1 MITVRYQRTTLLVGA
16 ALLALT
22 VIAWAVTISQAN
34 SMNGMAG
41 TNGAG
46 GMRSGDMGAASGGAG
61 TLVDFSATLPPTIFL
76 PMWIAMMAA
85 MMLPS
90 AAPMILLFDRVS
102 RSKAAGRASLVATL
116 PTAFFVA
123 GYLLTWTAF
132 GLGAYAVG
140 AGLAL
145 LGTHWPTLSMYRPT
159 ITGTL
164 LIGAGLYQLSSLKGA
179 CLAHCRSP
187 LEFLAHHWRTGQSAA
202 VRMGAAHG
210 LYCVG
215 CCWGLMLVLF
225 AVGLMNLAWMG
236 LVSLLIL
243 VEKVLPGGRRIS
255 WSVAALL
262 VAAGALAV
270 AGHLPGV
277 AS

>member
-1 MITVRYQRTTLLVGA
+1 MITVRYQRATLVVGA

-22 VIAWAVTISQAN
+22 VIAWVVTIGQAN
-34 SMNGMAG
+34 SMNEMAS
-41 TNGAG
+41 TSSAG
-46 GMRSGDMGAASGGAG
+46 SMGAPSGSAG
-61 TLVDFSATLPPTIFL
+61 TLVDFSATLSPTIFL
-76 PMWIAMMAA
+76 LMWIAMMAA

-102 RSKAAGRASLVATL
+102 RSKAADRSSLVATL
-116 PTAFFVA
+116 PTAFFVG

-132 GLGAYAVG
+132 GLGAYTVG

-145 LGTHWPTLSMYRPT
+145 LDTHWLVLSMYRPT
-159 ITGTL
+159 ITGAL
-164 LIGAGLYQLSSLKGA
+164 LIGAGLYQLSPLKGS

-187 LEFLAHHWRTGQSAA
+187 LEFLTHHWRTGRSAA
-202 VRMGAAHG
+202 VRIGAAHG
-210 LYCVG
+210 LYCLG

-236 LVSLLIL
+236 VVSLLIL

-255 WSVAALL
+255 WGVAALL
-262 VAAGALAV
+262 VVAGALAL

>member
-1 MITVRYQRTTLLVGA
+1 MITVRSQRTTLVVDA

-22 VIAWAVTISQAN
+22 VIAWVVTIGQAN

-41 TNGAG
+41 TSGAG
-46 GMRSGDMGAASGGAG
+46 SMGTASGSAS
-61 TLVDFSATLPPTIFL
+61 TLVDFSTTLPPTIFL

-102 RSKAAGRASLVATL
+102 RGKAAGRSSLVATL

-145 LGTHWPTLSMYRPT
+145 LDTHWPALSMYRPT
-159 ITGTL
+159 ITG
-164 LIGAGLYQLSSLKGA
+164 
-179 CLAHCRSP
+179 
-187 LEFLAHHWRTGQSAA
+187 
-202 VRMGAAHG
+202 AAHG
-210 LYCVG
+210 LYCGG
-215 CCWGLMLVLF
+215 CCWCSSR
-225 AVGLMNLAWMG
+225 WD
-236 LVSLLIL
+236 
-243 VEKVLPGGRRIS
+243 
-255 WSVAALL
+255 
-262 VAAGALAV
+262 
-270 AGHLPGV
+270 
-277 AS
+277 

>member
-1 MITVRYQRTTLLVGA
+1 MITVRYQRATLLVGA

-22 VIAWAVTISQAN
+22 VIAWGITIGQAN

-41 TNGAG
+41 TS

-61 TLVDFSATLPPTIFL
+61 TLVDFSATLAPAIFL

-102 RSKAAGRASLVATL
+102 RGKAAGRAWLVATL

-145 LGTHWPTLSMYRPT
+145 LDTHWSALSMYRPT
-159 ITGTL
+159 ITGAL
-164 LIGAGLYQLSSLKGA
+164 LIGAGLYQLSPLKRA
-179 CLAHCRSP
+179 CLAHCRAGGGSAGVWP
-187 LEFLAHHWRTGQSAA
+187 CCLSRRERWRLPAI
-202 VRMGAAHG
+202 
-210 LYCVG
+210 CP
-215 CCWGLMLVLF
+215 
-225 AVGLMNLAWMG
+225 AWRR
-236 LVSLLIL
+236 SQWR
-243 VEKVLPGGRRIS
+243 GGTTSCPSNRR
-255 WSVAALL
+255 
-262 VAAGALAV
+262 
-270 AGHLPGV
+270 
-277 AS
+277 

>member
-1 MITVRYQRTTLLVGA
+1 MITIRYQRTTLVVGA

-22 VIAWAVTISQAN
+22 VIAWVVTIGQAN

-41 TNGAG
+41 TSGAG
-46 GMRSGDMGAASGGAG
+46 GMRSGDMDAASGGAG

-102 RSKAAGRASLVATL
+102 RGKAAGRSWLAATL

-123 GYLLTWTAF
+123 GYLVTWTAF
-132 GLGAYAVG
+132 GLGAYAAG
-140 AGLAL
+140 AGLAVL
-145 LGTHWPTLSMYRPT
+145 DTHWSALSMYRPT
-159 ITGTL
+159 ITGAL
-164 LIGAGLYQLSSLKGA
+164 LIGAGLYQLSPLKGA
-179 CLAHCRSP
+179 CLTHCRSP
-187 LEFLAHHWRTGQSAA
+187 LEFLTRHWRTERSAA
-202 VRMGAAHG
+202 VRMGAVHG

-243 VEKVLPGGRRIS
+243 VEKVLPGGRRIR